1 MANDKSFMKPGGSRR
16 GGSAT
21 EQRLSARVATTDGA
35 PNAAG
40 YGRGSYVGYD
50 AAQDQAAKKSAES
63 PYSHEGKNY
72 KDIPVENSEKIVV
85 DFQPNIL
92 DHYDAVTYH
101 WKLFIVSPGA
111 AATGEIF
118 TNSNQVIIAES
129 GVSDLTIDK
138 VELRG
143 VAVPSLET
151 GTGTQTMI
159 KFEIV
164 EPSGAGLMDK
174 IFYESVSLGIG
185 NWLVMPLYLQLE
197 FRARTPDT
205 SNSVTDGAP
214 SAIGNM
220 RWVWPIKMTGTKA
233 NVTTVGTRYEFE
245 AVTYNEYAQSNT
257 NFSIQHNVT
266 LTSIDTFGNAM
277 EELQKKLNQDQYL
290 KLIDNYSIP
299 NQYRIIVDPELK
311 NELITP
317 IDNKT
322 NSIRNNAFTTF
333 SEKSAT
339 FSATTG
345 IDKIIDTLLATTRK
359 YQEELLGA
367 STPGAEGLP
376 LQAETNSMK
385 KFWRIVTETRPIG
398 FDKRRQ
404 DNAIEIVIY
413 VIPYNIGILDSN
425 TFQNAQPPVTDVA
438 SFKRFR
444 TYVKNNIL
452 KKKYNYIFT
461 GLNDQIVSFDLNLN
475 FAFASAVS
483 RYGGIYLN
491 AQMADKGVVT
501 QDNSETERQV
511 TEKLRKALSFIFDP
525 QSTSFRTGYQS
536 IVDAEEAIK
545 NSDLSPDLKSRYTE
559 ILSHAKAPDKLV
571 NATIQSGGLNNDG
584 SLNASSRLAKSLAQ
598 PLGENIP
605 AFVSDVDLNSTATA
619 DAYKE
624 FLQDTQGKIR
634 PIAHIE
640 QVHEKSVGQGIEANS
655 NSGISK
661 LATMF
666 SVALHSSLDANLQS
680 IKIVIKGDPFWIFP
694 GLVDNSRNSVY
705 ISTTMA
711 DSVALDYLKN
721 YHNLV
726 PSSANYYGTDNFM
739 VLRFRTPRIYNLET
753 NNGDMDPYTQ
763 VETFSGIY
771 KVTMVTS
778 RFEMGKFVQELECIL
793 DPVINISDISQYI
806 EEDARNPQI
815 VVLEQSGTNLV
826 PVTAQKTDKLS
837 VTLPAPPGIVNTV
850 RDQAGQ
856 AVNLGKA
863 AVGNADRA
871 LSNIPAA
878 SNLTPD
884 EIIIRRKI
892 EFTKSRTSS

>member
-1 MANDKSFMKPGGSRR
+1 MANDKSFMKPGGARR

-21 EQRLSARVATTDGA
+21 EQRLGARVATSDGA

-40 YGRGSYVGYD
+40 YGRGSYVGYKPP
-50 AAQDQAAKKSAES
+50 QDSNETNV
-63 PYSHEGKNY
+63 YSHEGKNY
-72 KDIPVENSEKIVV
+72 KDNPVEDTEKIII

-92 DHYDAVTYH
+92 DHFDAVTYH
-101 WKLFIVSPGA
+101 WKLFIVSPA
-111 AATGEIF
+111 AASTGAIF
-118 TNSNQVIIAES
+118 TNTNQIVIAES

-138 VELRG
+138 VEMRG
-143 VAVPSLET
+143 VAVPSLEA
-151 GTGTQTMI
+151 GTGTQTTF

-205 SNSVTDGAP
+205 SNAVTDGAP
-214 SAIGNM
+214 SAISGK
-220 RWVWPIKMTGTKA
+220 RWLWPIKMTGTKA

-245 AVTYNEYAQSNT
+245 AVSYNEYGQSNT

-266 LTSIDTFGNAM
+266 LTRIDTFGNAM

-299 NQYRIIVDPELK
+299 NQYRIVVDPSLQ
-311 NELITP
+311 NEPITP
-317 IDNKT
+317 VNNKQ
-322 NSIRNNAFTTF
+322 NSIRSNSFSTF

-339 FSATTG
+339 FNSSTG
-345 IDKIIDTLLATTRK
+345 IDKIIDTLLATTKK

-376 LQAETNSMK
+376 LNAETSQMK

-398 FDKRRQ
+398 YDKRRE
-404 DNAIEIVIY
+404 DNAIEIIIY

-425 TFQNAQPPVTDVA
+425 TFQNAQPPFTDVA
-438 SFKRFR
+438 SLKRFK

-461 GLNDQIVSFDLNLN
+461 GLNDQIISFDLNLN

-491 AQMADKGVVT
+491 SATADKGVVT
-501 QDNSETERQV
+501 QDNSETERQI

-525 QSTSFRTGYQS
+525 QSTSFRTGEKA
-536 IVDAEEAIK
+536 IADAQEAIN
-545 NSDLSPDLKSRYTE
+545 NSDLSPELKNRYTQ
-559 ILSHAKAPDKLV
+559 ILTHAKAPDKLV
-571 NATIQSGGLNNDG
+571 NATVQANKQSNDG
-584 SLNASSRLAKSLAQ
+584 TLSGYSKLANSLAQ
-598 PLGENIP
+598 PLGDNIP
-605 AFVSDVDLNSTATA
+605 AFVSDVNLTSAATA
-619 DAYKE
+619 DAYNE
-624 FLQDTQGKIR
+624 FLENTKTKIR
-634 PIAHIE
+634 PIAHLE

-680 IKIVIKGDPFWIFP
+680 IKMQIKGDPFWIFP
-694 GLVDNSRNSVY
+694 GLVDNTKNSIY
-705 ISTTMA
+705 ISSSLS
-711 DSVALDYLKN
+711 DSEALDYLKN

-726 PSSANYYGTDNFM
+726 PDSANYYGTDNFM

-753 NNGDMDPYTQ
+753 NDGNLDPYTQ
-763 VETFSGIY
+763 VETFSGVY
-771 KVTMVTS
+771 KVVMVNS

-793 DPVINISDISQYI
+793 DPVINISDISKYI
-806 EEDARNPQI
+806 EEEAKNPQI
-815 VVLEQSGTNLV
+815 ITIEKNSTGLV
-826 PVTAQKTDKLS
+826 PITSEKTDRLS
-837 VTLPAPPGIVNTV
+837 VKLPSPPGIVNTI
-850 RDQAGQ
+850 RDQAGK
-856 AVNLGKA
+856 AVELGKA
-863 AVGNADRA
+863 AIGSADRA
-871 LSNIPAA
+871 LSNIPAP
-878 SNLTPD
+878 SSLSPD
-884 EIIIRRKI
+884 EIILRRKA